1 MAQPTDKIDAEI
13 LPDPELNPLLNPL
26 LGAHMG
32 RWAEVYFTSPPEKRS
47 QAVYDLIQELKS
59 HSPVEPA
66 SVPPVIGQRQRE
78 EETEEQEEAQKI
90 VSVEPRQQPSP
101 PVAELRQTCSICS
114 ADNSGEQR
122 FCGMC
127 GAPLPSSSQ
136 TDDSR
141 FLAVEPAF
149 EENWSETHSSG
160 EPEFSIGSYAAGDAA
175 EHPLIGDYARR
186 DFSRRKWPLSEA
198 DLPHFAKESESV
210 PYRYRLYVGI
220 AVAFVLGALLYMA
233 WHRTPGSSPGSSGDV
248 SDSVPS
254 RVIPAAPSRATPAS
268 TPEPSAKRAVLP
280 TDQATARPPV
290 PSAPAAAGATERPVE
305 RKNQEETSAHRDQTP
320 QAARAAEPRIVPV
333 AENSSITATAN
344 DQSGE
349 EELATAEKYLNGG
362 NRGVPRDNREAA
374 EWLWKAVGKGNLA
387 ATMVLSDLYLRGDG
401 IPKNCDQ
408 ARLLLDAAARK
419 GKASAGERLRNLQA
433 FGCQ

>member
-59 HSPVEPA
+59 LSPVESA
-66 SVPPVIGQRQRE
+66 SVAPVIDQIQRQ
-78 EETEEQEEAQKI
+78 EETEEQQKQDQKI
-90 VSVEPRQQPSP
+90 VSVERQQESP
-101 PVAELRQTCSICS
+101 PGVELRRTCSICS
-114 ADNSGEQR
+114 ADNSGEQK

-141 FLAVEPAF
+141 FFAVEPTS

-160 EPEFSIGSYAAGDAA
+160 EPEFSIGGYAAEDAA

-220 AVAFVLGALLYMA
+220 AVALVLGALLYMS

-268 TPEPSAKRAVLP
+268 TPEPSAKRTILP
-280 TDQATARPPV
+280 TDRATARPPV
-290 PSAPAAAGATERPVE
+290 SSAPTGTTDRPVE
-305 RKNQEETSAHRDQTP
+305 RKNQAETPAHQDQTP
-320 QAARAAEPRIVPV
+320 REARATNRQIVPV
-333 AENSSITATAN
+333 AENSSVTATTN

-349 EELATAEKYLNGG
+349 EELATAEKYLNSG
-362 NRGVPRDNREAA
+362 NRGVARDNREAA
-374 EWLWKAVGKGNLA
+374 GWLWKAVGKGNLA

-401 IPKNCDQ
+401 VPKNCDQ

>member
-1 MAQPTDKIDAEI
+1 MSQPTDKIDAET

-26 LGAHMG
+26 LAAHMG

-66 SVPPVIGQRQRE
+66 AVPPVIDQRQRRGP
-78 EETEEQEEAQKI
+78 EETEEQKI
-90 VSVEPRQQPSP
+90 VSVAPPQRPSP
-101 PVAELRQTCSICS
+101 PVAELRRTCSVCS
-114 ADNSGEQR
+114 AEHSGEQK

-127 GAPLPSSSQ
+127 GAPLQSVSQ

-141 FLAVEPAF
+141 FLPVPTS
-149 EENWSETHSSG
+149 EENWSETNSSS
-160 EPEFSIGSYAAGDAA
+160 EPEFSIGSYSGEDAA
-175 EHPLIGDYARR
+175 ERPLNFGDDARR

-220 AVAFVLGALLYMA
+220 AVALVLGSLLYMA

-254 RVIPAAPSRATPAS
+254 RVIPAAPSRALPAS
-268 TPEPSAKRAVLP
+268 TPEPSAKRTVLP
-280 TDQATARPPV
+280 TDQATARPAA
-290 PSAPAAAGATERPVE
+290 PSAPTAAGATDRPAERQ
-305 RKNQEETSAHRDQTP
+305 NQAETPARQPP
-320 QAARAAEPRIVPV
+320 QAARAAEPRVVPV
-333 AENSSITATAN
+333 AENSSVTATAN

-401 IPKNCDQ
+401 VPKNCDQ